1 MDQKMDFWQAIN
13 AYIDALFSYLIN
25 DTKMYFYRN
34 VLPRLIIYWK
44 AINFASSQYT
54 NNEKIRLFSFLG

>member
-13 AYIDALFSYLIN
+13 VYIDALFSYLIH
-25 DTKMYFYRN
+25 RN